1 MNRPLRKYLF
11 NLLIMFFA
19 GGTLILLFG
28 DGPRPDQ
35 PVRGQ
40 SITVIARPLLIPLGN
55 VDIPTSLSLKLLDAW
70 ELNSKT
76 RSFGGLS
83 GLQASGNSL
92 VFMSDSGAMV
102 RLVRGGSNKN
112 WRGTISALP
121 NECSADAGKKE
132 RDTES
137 IITDPKTGTL
147 WIGFEMRNGLCRIA
161 SPEYGGTRFY
171 QPERMKAWPNTGGA
185 EAMVKLRGGSFLI
198 FAERPQDS
206 GPVADLLLFDRDPTD
221 PKAKVTQMGYRPPT
235 GYRPVDAAQLPDGR
249 VLVLNRRFQIPFAF
263 SARLTIIDLPSS
275 IRGRIWGG
283 PIVARF
289 DGDVLGENFEAMAID
304 NDGEN
309 LTVWMATDDNYMDI
323 QRTLLL
329 RFIWPGAAKSKRGV
343 EGRPKPR

>member
-1 MNRPLRKYLF
+1 MNRPLRKYLV
-11 NLLIMFFA
+11 NLLIVLFA

-28 DGPRPDQ
+28 DGPRPER

-40 SITVIARPLLIPLGN
+40 SITVTARPLLIPPGN
-55 VDIPTSLSLKLLDAW
+55 VDIPTALSLKLLDAW

-102 RLVRGGSNKN
+102 RLVRGESDKN

-121 NECSADAGKKE
+121 SECSAGGPKKE

-137 IITDPKTGTL
+137 IITDPNTGAF
-147 WIGFEMRNGLCRIA
+147 WIGFEMRNGVCRIA

-171 QPERMKAWPNTGGA
+171 QPKPMKAWPNTGGA

-198 FAERPQDS
+198 FAERPLDS
-206 GPVADLLLFDRDPTD
+206 GPIADLLLFDRDPTD
-221 PKAKVTQMGYRPPT
+221 PTAKVTQMGYRPPT

-249 VLVLNRRFQIPFAF
+249 ILVLNRRFQIPFAF
-263 SARLTIIDLPSS
+263 SARLSIIDLPTS
-275 IRGRIWGG
+275 IRGKIWGG

-289 DGDVLGENFEAMAID
+289 DGDVLGENFEALAID

-309 LTVWMATDDNYMDI
+309 LTIWMATDDNYMDI

-329 RFIWPGAAKSKRGV
+329 RFIWPGAARSKRGV
-343 EGRPKPR
+343 EGRPKAR